1 MMLQLLL
8 RKPII
13 TLSIILATVAYIST
27 YIPYVNIDASPDSLL
42 LDSDPDLKYYREV
55 HRQYGSEEYVI
66 VGFTPTAELYAPK
79 TINFIENLTAQFNKI
94 PGVTG
99 TTSMSNVPLLQQRD
113 ENSKSS
119 SISFLNLTNDA
130 TNIDLAKQ
138 EFADSPLYTSNLVS
152 PDATTT
158 AFKVDIQ
165 SNKTMEA
172 LQEDKYVILDK
183 LAADSPHIDELNTQL
198 ELINEKILEQR
209 DITGSLYKEVLTD
222 IRSILETHQNI
233 GEFYL
238 AGGPLI
244 ANDIKDFVNSDIST
258 FGITIIL
265 MMCLVLFVFFR
276 NISWVFLPLI
286 CAIMNVLLV
295 AGLLGLFGLQLT
307 IISSNFVSLLIIFS
321 TSLSIHVIIRYQEIC
336 SKSKCSD
343 TENIIEAAKQISTP
357 CIYMVATSVTAFF
370 SLIASDIKP
379 VINFGII
386 MIIGLLCAFF
396 LAFTLLP
403 TLIKIINPPTTDIK
417 DDERSVFLAKILA
430 LVMNNKTTSTLTI
443 VGIFIISLF
452 GISQI
457 TVENRFIDYFKAS
470 TDIHQGLLLIDQ
482 DLGGTVPL
490 EIVLEA
496 PEKSTEVVIDNDE
509 EDDEF
514 ADFFDIAEESNF
526 THESYWYNR
535 SGIKKIRTIHKYL
548 ESQEQIGKVLSL
560 SSTEEVFRTVNKG
573 EELEDFYLA
582 IIYKKAPD
590 LIKNTL
596 ISPYI
601 SVDGSQARILAR
613 VKDSDKTLV
622 RNELLKKINEDIG
635 SGMIHNGETFRLSG
649 VSVLYNNVLQSLF
662 RSQILTLGTVF
673 VCILLMLLIL
683 FRSFKLAIIGTI
695 PNVFTAFFILGSMGL
710 LNIPLDI
717 MTITIAAITIGIGVD
732 YAIHY
737 IHRFKKEIK
746 NNTNYPDATY
756 TVQTTV
762 GKALYYTSVTIT
774 IGFMILTSSSFKPS
788 IYFGLFTSIAMLVSL
803 LATFTIIPL
812 LLNYLRPIKT
822 AS

>member
-1 MMLQLLL
+1 MLHLLL
-8 RKPII
+8 KKPII
-13 TLSIILATVAYIST
+13 TLSIILATVAYVST

-42 LDSDPDLKYYREV
+42 LDSDPDLKYYREI
-55 HRQYGSEEYVI
+55 HRHYGSEEYVI
-66 VGFTPTAELYAPK
+66 VGFTPAADLYAPE
-79 TINFIENLTAQFNKI
+79 TIKFIEQLTEQFNQVS
-94 PGVTG
+94 GVTG
-99 TTSMSNVPLLQQRD
+99 TTSMSNVPLLEQRD
-113 ENSKSS
+113 ESAKNS
-119 SISFLNLTNDA
+119 SISFLNLSDDR
-130 TNIDLAKQ
+130 TNIDLAKK
-138 EFADSPLYTSNLVS
+138 EFANSPLYTDNLVS
-152 PDATTT
+152 PDAATT
-158 AFKVDIQ
+158 AFKIDIQ
-165 SNKTMEA
+165 ANKTMET

-183 LAADSPHIDELNTQL
+183 LAAQSAHEDQLNEQL
-198 ELINEKILEQR
+198 KQLNEKILEQR
-209 DITGSLYKEVLTD
+209 DITGALYKQVLTD
-222 IRSILETHQNI
+222 IRAILETHQSQ

-244 ANDIKDFVNSDIST
+244 ANDIKDFVNSDIKT
-258 FGITIIL
+258 FGISIIL

-276 NISWVFLPLI
+276 NVSWVFLPLI
-286 CAIMNVLLV
+286 CAIMNVILV

-336 SKSKCSD
+336 SKSKCSITD
-343 TENIIEAAKQISTP
+343 NITEAAKQIATP

-386 MIIGLLCAFF
+386 MIIGLLCAFL

-403 TLIKIINPPTTDIK
+403 ILIKIINPPTSDIK

-430 LVMNNKTTSTLTI
+430 MVMDHKTAATLSI
-443 VGIFIISLF
+443 VGLFVISLF

-457 TVENRFIDYFKAS
+457 TVENRFIDYFKS
-470 TDIHQGLLLIDQ
+470 NTDIHQGLLLIDQ

-490 EIVLEA
+490 EVVLEA
-496 PEKSTEVVIDNDE
+496 PTKSDVEEPVVDQ
-509 EDDEF
+509 DDEF
-514 ADFFDIAEESNF
+514 ADFFDIEEESNF

-535 SGIKKIRTIHKYL
+535 SGIKKIRAIHKYL
-548 ESQEQIGKVLSL
+548 EDQEQIGKVLSL

-601 SVDGSQARILAR
+601 SEDGSQARVLAR

-622 RNELLKKINEDIG
+622 RNDLLKKINEDIG
-635 SGMIHNGETFRLSG
+635 SKFIDEGESFRLSG

-683 FRSFKLAIIGTI
+683 FRSLKLAIIGTI

-732 YAIHY
+732 YTIHY

-774 IGFMILTSSSFKPS
+774 IGFIILTSSSFKPS
-788 IYFGLFTSIAMLVSL
+788 IYFGLFTSIAMLISL

-812 LLNYLRPIKT
+812 LLNYLRPIKVN
-822 AS
+822 A

>member
-8 RKPII
+8 KKPVIS
-13 TLSIILATVAYIST
+13 LSIILAIVAYIST

-42 LDSDPDLKYYREV
+42 LDSDPDLKYYREI
-55 HRQYGSEEYVI
+55 HRYYGSEEYVI
-66 VGFTPTAELYAPK
+66 VGFTPEADLYAPE
-79 TINFIENLTAQFNKI
+79 TIDFIEQLTDQFTNI
-94 PGVTG
+94 PGITG
-99 TTSMSNVPLLQQRD
+99 TTSMTNVPLLEQRD
-113 ENSKSS
+113 ETAKNS
-119 SISFLNLTNDA
+119 SISFLNLANDSA
-130 TNIDLAKQ
+130 NIDLAKK
-138 EFADSPLYTSNLVS
+138 EFANSPLYTNNLVS

-165 SNKTMEA
+165 PNETMEV
-172 LQEDKYVILDK
+172 LQEDKYVILDQ
-183 LAADSPHIDELNTQL
+183 LAAQSPPSDELEEQL
-198 ELINEKILEQR
+198 KQLNEKILLQR
-209 DITGSLYKEVLTD
+209 DITSSLYKEVLTD
-222 IRSILETHQNI
+222 IRNILETHQSK

-244 ANDIKDFVNSDIST
+244 ANDIKDFVNNDIKT

-276 NISWVFLPLI
+276 NISWVFLPLV

-343 TENIIEAAKQISTP
+343 TVNIIEAAKQIATP

-386 MIIGLLCAFF
+386 MIIGLLCAFL

-403 TLIKIINPPTTDIK
+403 TLIKIIKPPTTDTK
-417 DDERSVFLAKILA
+417 DNERSVFLARVLT
-430 LVMNNKTTSTLTI
+430 LVMNNKSTSTLAIVTI
-443 VGIFIISLF
+443 FAISLY

-457 TVENRFIDYFKAS
+457 TVENRFIDYFKS
-470 TDIHQGLLLIDQ
+470 NTDIHQGLLLIDQ

-490 EIVLEA
+490 EVILEA
-496 PEKSTEVVIDNDE
+496 PEKPAETEVSA

-514 ADFFDIAEESNF
+514 AGFFDIAEESNF
-526 THESYWYNR
+526 TQESYWYNR
-535 SGIKKIRTIHKYL
+535 SGIKKIRAIHDYL
-548 ESQEQIGKVLSL
+548 DDQEQIGKVLSL

-596 ISPYI
+596 INPYI
-601 SVDGSQARILAR
+601 SEDGSQARVLAR

-622 RNELLKKINEDIG
+622 RNDLLKKIQEDIDKNF
-635 SGMIHNGETFRLSG
+635 IENGETFRLSG

-673 VCILLMLLIL
+673 VCILIMLLIL
-683 FRSFKLAIIGTI
+683 FRSFKLAVIGTI
-695 PNVFTAFFILGSMGL
+695 PNIFTAFFILGSMGL

-774 IGFMILTSSSFKPS
+774 IGFIILTSSSFKPS

-822 AS
+822 TA